1 MLAGLCV
8 QSVATVVI
16 TALVATMHFIEEVRG
31 VWYVWAIV
39 ICCFGLVRAG
49 LAVYEPNGMQMG
61 SIQMPSASSD
71 QLSAYVHWFY
81 WTLLFGQAV
90 INVFILILSIF
101 LDFITAARYTVLYAC
116 IAQLVSVNSSC
127 VRASME
133 SQKNS
138 LYRSTAQKP
147 SSAAS

>member
-1 MLAGLCV
+1 MGNSDLLFWA
-8 QSVATVVI
+8 VVYAAC
-16 TALVATMHFIEEVRG
+16 T
-31 VWYVWAIV
+31 
-39 ICCFGLVRAG
+39 
-49 LAVYEPNGMQMG
+49 VYEPNGMQMG

-116 IAQLVSVNSSC
+116 IVQLVSVNSSC

-138 LYRSTAQKP
+138 LYHSTAQKP